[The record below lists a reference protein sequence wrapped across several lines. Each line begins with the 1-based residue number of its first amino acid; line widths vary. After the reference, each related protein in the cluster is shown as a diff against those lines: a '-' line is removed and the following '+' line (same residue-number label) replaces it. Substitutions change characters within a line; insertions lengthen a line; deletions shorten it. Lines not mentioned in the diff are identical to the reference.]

1 MSMTT
6 RFGAAEHIDP
16 IGPAAKRTTV
26 IGIMYLAPP
35 LPGVG
40 PIFFGTL
47 SSPKQASREK
57 GKSFSRCAVKELRK
71 PSAMNSAALRR
82 VPSRLPETIN
92 TSCPKHGEQNDRR
105 TCTHREVA

>member
-40 PIFFGTL
+40 PIFFDALVSQTGITREGEILLKVCSEGIAQAL
-47 SSPKQASREK
+47 SHEFGRVAAR
-57 GKSFSRCAVKELRK
+57 AVT
-71 PSAMNSAALRR
+71 AA
-82 VPSRLPETIN
+82 
-92 TSCPKHGEQNDRR
+92 
-105 TCTHREVA
+105 